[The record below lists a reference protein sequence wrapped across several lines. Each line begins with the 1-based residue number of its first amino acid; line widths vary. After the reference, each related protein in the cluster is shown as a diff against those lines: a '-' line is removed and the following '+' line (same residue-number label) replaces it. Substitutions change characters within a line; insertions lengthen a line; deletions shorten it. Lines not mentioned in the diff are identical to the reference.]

1 MSSDHARDQVHAG
14 HTGHPS
20 DGQNSPQP
28 SSAAASVSP
37 SPEYAEA
44 VEALRAANDRMHQA
58 MAVAPSGDVDR
69 DFAAGMLAHHVGA
82 VEMAQV
88 ELRYGRD
95 PDLRRLAEAIIAA
108 QQDEIAMM
116 REWLADRR

>member
-1 MSSDHARDQVHAG
+1 MPNDHAHHHEGHGHAAHDRG
-14 HTGHPS
+14 GARPLP
-20 DGQNSPQP
+20 NA
-28 SSAAASVSP
+28 SA
-37 SPEYAEA
+37 EYAEA
-44 VEALRAANDRMHQA
+44 TEALRLANERMHRD
-58 MAVAPSGDVDR
+58 MSLEPSGDVDR